1 MQRLNY
7 AEFCALYVT
16 VKHIIMAKSIIAY
29 KLFRVRKDGS
39 FGSLFIG
46 KKSVIPLGKWLPCE
60 DLKTPGYQHRPGWHA
75 APAPFAPHLTT
86 KGRVWCEV
94 QLRYVRMIER
104 PKAQGSAW
112 YLARMMRVTRQLT
125 PAQVQAINDNG
136 LP

>member
-1 MQRLNY
+1 M
-7 AEFCALYVT
+7 
-16 VKHIIMAKSIIAY
+16 VKTITAY
-29 KLFRVRKDGS
+29 KLLRLRRDGTM
-39 FGSLFIG
+39 GPLFINKRQIVRPG
-46 KKSVIPLGKWLPCE
+46 FWLRAE
-60 DLKTPGYQHRPGWHA
+60 DHPTPGYQHRPGWHA